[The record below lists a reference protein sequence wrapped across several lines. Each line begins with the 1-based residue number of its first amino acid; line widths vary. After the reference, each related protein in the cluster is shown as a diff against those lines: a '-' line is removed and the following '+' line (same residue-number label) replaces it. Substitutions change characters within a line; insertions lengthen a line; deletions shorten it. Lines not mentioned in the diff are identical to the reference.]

1 MVLLDIKKIVQHLQK
16 KYQSNSPFEIA
27 ASMGILVVREEL
39 GSIRGYYNKVLRQQ
53 QIHINCNLDEHAM
66 IYTAAHELGHAILH
80 PDSNTPFLFANTYL
94 SVNKLE
100 MEANKFAMELLI
112 CDERLSEFSDSSIE
126 SLSRIFGYQ
135 ERLIELRLK

>member
-1 MVLLDIKKIVQHLQK
+1 MVLLDIKRIVRHLQK
-16 KYQSNSPFEIA
+16 KYQSNDPLEIA
-27 ASMGILVVREEL
+27 ASKGILVIREEL

-53 QIHINCNLDEHAM
+53 QIHINCNLEEHAM

-80 PDSNTPFLFANTYL
+80 PDSNTPFLCANTYL

-112 CDERLSEFSDSSIE
+112 CDECLKEYPDSTIE
-126 SLSRIFGYQ
+126 GLSRIFGYQ